1 VSIAGEQE
9 IASMK
14 LTTAVPSRRSIRGFS
29 MIEAVVTVAIIMIL
43 TAAVVPMVQVA
54 FRIYQLRS
62 AVSSVR
68 GIIQSTRYRAIS
80 DGYPYQIVL
89 SKTAGTY
96 QVLSN
101 PTFQTAPPGAFV
113 NVGTAQ
119 PLAGSSIVVALDAD
133 QTLQFGPSGRVTVIT
148 GTGVFTLTLLGN
160 TKTFTVSTFG
170 NVNVI

>member
-1 VSIAGEQE
+1 
-9 IASMK
+9 
-14 LTTAVPSRRSIRGFS
+14 

-43 TAAVVPMVQVA
+43 AAAVVPMVQVA

-68 GIIQSTRYRAIS
+68 GTIQSTRYRAIS

-89 SKTAGTY
+89 DKTAGTY

-101 PTFQTAPPGAFV
+101 PTFKTASPGAFV

-119 PLAGSSIVVALDAD
+119 PLAGSSVNVTLDAD

-148 GTGVFTLTLLGN
+148 GTGTFTLTLLGN